1 MTEATI
7 TDEQPVDTLDKCV
20 TDSMRLLALWEEVKE
35 LLRQTPK
42 SAARTS
48 VRNYVDGIDNYIG
61 RMTTER
67 LRSIALR
74 KQETEPDA
82 QAA

>member
-1 MTEATI
+1 MTDDTTAN
-7 TDEQPVDTLDKCV
+7 EQPVDTLDQCV
-20 TDSMRLLALWEEVKE
+20 TDSMRLLARWEEVKE
-35 LLRQTPK
+35 LLRQSPK

-48 VRNYVDGIDNYIG
+48 VGNYVNAIDNYIG

-67 LRSIALR
+67 LSSFARQ
-74 KQETEPDA
+74 QEIEPDA